1 MPKDARPNR
10 RTEGVA
16 DVTGAPSHRDV
27 ADRVAGA
34 DRFAISLPV
43 VGRVPFPRPDQLA
56 FYAALAGLVV
66 VELVEWP
73 VAVAIGAGHA
83 LITQKPEKR
92 DPDPRSPE

>member
-1 MPKDARPNR
+1 MAQDAKRTR

-16 DVTGAPSHRDV
+16 DVTGVPSHRDV
-27 ADRVAGA
+27 ADRVADA

-83 LITQKPEKR
+83 LLSQRQEKH
-92 DPDPRSPE
+92 DPDAPSPE